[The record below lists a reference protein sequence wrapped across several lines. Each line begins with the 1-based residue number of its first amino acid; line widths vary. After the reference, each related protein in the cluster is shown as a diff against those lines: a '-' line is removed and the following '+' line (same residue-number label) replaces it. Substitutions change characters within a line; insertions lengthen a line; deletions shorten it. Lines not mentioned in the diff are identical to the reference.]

1 MLHGTI
7 DGVSRDDSVAQFTH
21 ERIRAFA
28 AETPTV
34 YRVAHDPETPLAWA
48 TAAPSLLAFED
59 GRMNARETG
68 LMTGQGPVAPLLRAM
83 SLPPAYRPRTTSGTD
98 AARRALPSRAPPV
111 AWKEASPR

>member
-1 MLHGTI
+1 
-7 DGVSRDDSVAQFTH
+7 VAQFTH

-68 LMTGQGPVAPLLRAM
+68 LMTGAVLGGTAQIPSADPLELASPHAGPRV
-83 SLPPAYRPRTTSGTD
+83 
-98 AARRALPSRAPPV
+98 
-111 AWKEASPR
+111 EAS